1 MILNSRLENIR
12 LEDLENKVSALKEL
26 IRTHRLFL
34 FSGEQGSGKT
44 TLIKTII
51 EHYFGNVHDFSS
63 PTYALM
69 NVYFC
74 NGKEIYH
81 MDWYR
86 IQHEEELEE
95 AGISEIVRDVRKIC
109 FVEWPEIGRYLWED
123 LPYVHFNL
131 HRHVDLLNI
140 SICVHGG

>member
-1 MILNSRLENIR
+1 MNTRLEHIR
-12 LEDLENKVSALKEL
+12 LDELEEKVSALKD
-26 IRTHRLFL
+26 IFRNHRLFL

-51 EHYFGNVHDFSS
+51 EHYFGKADDFSS

-69 NVYFC
+69 NVYSC

-95 AGISEIVRDVRKIC
+95 AGISEIVRDDRMIC
-109 FVEWPEIGRYLWED
+109 FVEWPEVGRYLWED
-123 LPYVHFNL
+123 LPHVHFNL
-131 HRHVDLLNI
+131 NRQADLLNI
-140 SICVHGG
+140 SFRVHVG

>member
-1 MILNSRLENIR
+1 LDELE
-12 LEDLENKVSALKEL
+12 EKVSALKD
-26 IRTHRLFL
+26 IFRNHRLFL

-51 EHYFGNVHDFSS
+51 EHYFGKADDFSS

-69 NVYFC
+69 NVYSC

-95 AGISEIVRDVRKIC
+95 AGISEIVRDDRMIC
-109 FVEWPEIGRYLWED
+109 FVEWPEVGRYLWED
-123 LPYVHFNL
+123 LPHVHFNL
-131 HRHVDLLNI
+131 NRQADLLNI
-140 SICVHGG
+140 SFRVHVG